1 MPFTFQ
7 DGSPLLSYCALH
19 FHFPGWLTSLRLLC
33 LSSRLEQDPRIRPRL
48 TTSPSGFTTGCDF
61 LLGKQSYIFF
71 FNQLVIGQNNF
82 WNPSLIC
89 CSPLSTL
96 QSGVSEIPIRN
107 YQNCHHLTC
116 RFTSAFLFLATA
128 LLALNNF
135 FGKVN
140 LQLPLRDLN
149 WEGVSKA

>member
-7 DGSPLLSYCALH
+7 DGSPLVSYCAFH

-48 TTSPSGFTTGCDF
+48 TTSPSGFTTGGDF
-61 LLGKQSYIFF
+61 FASNGKQIIFS
-71 FNQLVIGQNNF
+71 
-82 WNPSLIC
+82 SLIRWWLVKITFGIL
-89 CSPLSTL
+89 PHHWYAVPPFQLYN
-96 QSGVSEIPIRN
+96 PPYRN

-140 LQLPLRDLN
+140 LQLLLRGLN